1 MHLLQ
6 ILILAIIQ
14 GATEMLPVSS
24 SAHVTIASK
33 LMHFDRGTKY
43 DWAFLL
49 IMLHTGNMLAVIYY
63 FRARW
68 KSLWKQ
74 LPALILATVATGI
87 VGLGLYIAIKRF
99 ALSPG
104 DDIEDLFTRLPL
116 IAAALA
122 AVGIVIIAA
131 WLFDRRTRNHTER
144 VGFVPAMLIGI
155 VQGIALAF
163 RGFSRSGSTISAAMF
178 CRIDRI
184 RAEEFSFALSVL
196 LTPAVILFEARHFFD
211 HTAPPGTS
219 IGSVVM
225 PSLAGMVFSFFAG
238 LVGLRWL
245 SRWLERG
252 RWQWFG
258 GYCLVAAAI
267 VVVIHVV
274 AP

>member
-1 MHLLQ
+1 
-6 ILILAIIQ
+6 
-14 GATEMLPVSS
+14 MLPVSS

-99 ALSPG
+99 VLSPG
-104 DDIEDLFTRLPL
+104 EDIEDLFTRLPL

-155 VQGIALAF
+155 VQGIALGVS
-163 RGFSRSGSTISAAMF
+163 RIFS
-178 CRIDRI
+178 
-184 RAEEFSFALSVL
+184 L
-196 LTPAVILFEARHFFD
+196 
-211 HTAPPGTS
+211 
-219 IGSVVM
+219 
-225 PSLAGMVFSFFAG
+225 
-238 LVGLRWL
+238 WL
-245 SRWLERG
+245 DD
-252 RWQWFG
+252 FG
-258 GYCLVAAAI
+258 GHVLPHRSNSGRGVQLCSLGAAHTRGDYFRSSPFFRSHSCRRERAS
-267 VVVIHVV
+267 
-274 AP
+274 ARS